1 MTDTTLPISPYRVT
15 LRRRD
20 FHDMLR
26 LSRTLYRLSQHPLYR
41 ETVYPLVPPAARFA
55 PGHDAV
61 MMGYDF
67 HVGEHGPRLIEV
79 NTNAG
84 GSSLALQTEAAS
96 TRERFLSRTLAT
108 FRDDFARQ
116 TRGTSQLDCLV
127 ILDEDPEQQ
136 FLLPEMQAFAEHF
149 ESCGVQTLILDPR
162 ELQVEH
168 DGVYHLKRRVDM
180 IYNRHCDFYL
190 ETPQLAGIRDA
201 YLSGS
206 VCLSPNPHT
215 YGLLADKRRMLLWQ
229 DPQRLQAW
237 GLSER
242 QAAAL
247 RTGLPDCFLLKERD
261 QESLWKEHKQWVF
274 KPVDQFGSRGVM
286 VGEKITRS
294 RFAQLDP
301 ETTLCQKFSPP
312 GKVETPD
319 GTTFKF
325 DVRLYL
331 YRDRVLGLT
340 ARLYRGQVTN
350 MRTEGGGFAA
360 VELI

>member
-1 MTDTTLPISPYRVT
+1 MTETALPIIRYRVT
-15 LRRRD
+15 LRRSD
-20 FHDMLR
+20 FLSMLR
-26 LSRTLYRLSQHPLYR
+26 LSRILYQLSQHPLYR
-41 ETVYPLVPPAARFA
+41 ETVYPQVPLAARFD
-55 PGHDAV
+55 PGHAAV

-67 HVGEHGPRLIEV
+67 HVGERGPRLIEV

-84 GSSLALQTEAAS
+84 GSSLALQTEDAT
-96 TRERFLSRTLAT
+96 TRERFLTRTLTT
-108 FRDDFARQ
+108 FRDDFAQ
-116 TRGTSQLDCLV
+116 QVDGAASLNCLV
-127 ILDEDPEQQ
+127 ILDESPREQ

-149 ESCGVQTLILDPR
+149 EACGVRTLILDPS
-162 ELQVEH
+162 ELRIER
-168 DGVYHLKRRVDM
+168 DGVYHHQQRVDM

-190 ETPQLAGIRDA
+190 ETPQLAGIRAA

-206 VCLSPNPHT
+206 VCLSPNPHA

-229 DPQRLQAW
+229 EPQQLQKW

-247 RTGLPDCFLLKERD
+247 RAGVPECFLLNGRN
-261 QESLWKEHKQWVF
+261 QESLWKEHKRWVY

-301 ETTLCQKFSPP
+301 ETTLCQEFTPP
-312 GKVETPD
+312 GKIDTPD
-319 GTTFKF
+319 GSSFKF

-331 YRDRVLGLT
+331 YRERMLGLT

-360 VELI
+360 IDLV